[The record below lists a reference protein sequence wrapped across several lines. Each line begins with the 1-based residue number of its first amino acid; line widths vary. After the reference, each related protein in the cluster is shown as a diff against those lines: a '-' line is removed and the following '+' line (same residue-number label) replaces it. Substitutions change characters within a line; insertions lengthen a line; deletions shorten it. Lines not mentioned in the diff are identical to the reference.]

1 MRYPFWRW
9 TGWLSIGLTGCLH
22 GQDWRAAVT
31 KPTTRPVADR
41 IESRPQPKV
50 VGPFRRGQPK
60 FTPSTEV
67 ATPPSVAARPATS
80 NRAHQF
86 PQEVTL
92 PTAIKSEP
100 PSQKTQITPVGHQLP
115 LPAPTTSQAIAPAAS
130 VGIPQA
136 VSPSPA
142 SPSPVIVEPPR
153 TGPFAEFERTI
164 PLRRSAIAN
173 APVSPAEP
181 VEVIVVE
188 KSQPAEATVLPII
201 TPAGAL
207 ISSKPVAVQGSHSR
221 SFEPEDSAEDDQ
233 PRGLFSKSAVPAK
246 EMFDVTDAT
255 DATAKEFSSTD
266 SEPAVRPRDVSVLID
281 QVFEDLRQR
290 RMNDARQRTEWL
302 KQLVRN
308 RAPGNP
314 SKVVEEESSVITEES
329 RSSEPRRLD
338 VGSQATSVEKPA
350 LETFFD
356 DEENKSCK

>member
-1 MRYPFWRW
+1 MRHPFWRW

-31 KPTTRPVADR
+31 KPATRPVADR

-50 VGPFRRGQPK
+50 VGPFRSGQSK
-60 FTPSTEV
+60 FVPSAEV
-67 ATPPSVAARPATS
+67 ATPPAVAARPATS
-80 NRAHQF
+80 NRVPQF

-100 PSQKTQITPVGHQLP
+100 LSQKTQITPVGHELP
-115 LPAPTTSQAIAPAAS
+115 QPAPTTSQVIAPAAN

-136 VSPSPA
+136 VSPAPA
-142 SPSPVIVEPPR
+142 SPSPVAVESPR
-153 TGPFAEFERTI
+153 TGAFAEFERTI
-164 PLRRSAIAN
+164 PLRRSAVAN

-188 KSQPAEATVLPII
+188 KSEPVAATVLPII

-207 ISSKPVAVQGSHSR
+207 ILSKPVAVQGSQSR
-221 SFEPEDSAEDDQ
+221 SLEPEDSAEVDQ

-246 EMFDVTDAT
+246 EMSDVTDAT

-266 SEPAVRPRDVSVLID
+266 SEPAIRPRDVSVLID

-308 RAPGNP
+308 RAPANP
-314 SKVVEEESSVITEES
+314 SKVAGEESSVMTGEE

-338 VGSQATSVEKPA
+338 VDSQATAVEKPA